1 MLNEIG
7 RQDSRQAK
15 LWHDSESRL
24 GPELM
29 RSLIRLFT
37 APEKRAMLGL
47 VRGMSGQLQLAT
59 ASALL
64 RSGVFAQLDQ
74 ARTLQSIA
82 TATQTTE
89 VDILRHLLDL
99 GVRRRLL
106 RNRSGAY
113 SAKSPLARALAKD
126 PEGPIASMLHEA
138 TTFHCE
144 VFAALP
150 ARMHGQDAQP
160 FLDEYGALIAQSSR
174 ISAHWIC
181 GFSQD
186 LLADDSPQRILELG
200 CGSGEYLR
208 FYASIH
214 PQHSGVG
221 MDFDAKIV
229 ADANALMNVH
239 GLADRFP
246 VQQGDM
252 RLAEDWPKESFDLI
266 TTHQSSYYFDAEQR
280 AAIWKHARAHLQLG
294 GRLAMVTPTSGGPMS
309 DYFSLIL
316 LSTASCYAL
325 PSVEELTCEV
335 LAAGFKIRRQER
347 LIPGDAVWGIE
358 AEAI

>member
-1 MLNEIG
+1 
-7 RQDSRQAK
+7 
-15 LWHDSESRL
+15 
-24 GPELM
+24 
-29 RSLIRLFT
+29 
-37 APEKRAMLGL
+37 MLGL
-47 VRGMSGQLQLAT
+47 VRGMSGQLQLAV

-64 RSGVFAQLDQ
+64 RSGVFAQLQ
-74 ARTLQSIA
+74 QGRTLQEIA
-82 TATQTTE
+82 AATGIVE
-89 VDILRHLLDL
+89 MDILRHLLDL

-106 RNRSGAY
+106 RNRSGVYAV
-113 SAKSPLARALAKD
+113 KSPLARALAKD
-126 PEGPIASMLHEA
+126 PDGPIASMLHEV
-138 TTFHCE
+138 TTFHSE

-150 ARMHGQDAQP
+150 QRMHGKPPRP

-181 GFSQD
+181 AFSKD
-186 LLADDSPQRILELG
+186 ILTGDSPRRILELG

-208 FYASIH
+208 YYASLH
-214 PQHSGVG
+214 AEHHGVG
-221 MDFDAKIV
+221 MDFDSQIV
-229 ADANALMNVH
+229 ADANALMSVH
-239 GLADRFP
+239 GLGERFP

-252 RLAEDWPKESFDLI
+252 RLGPDWPEGNFDLI

-280 AAIWKHARAHLQLG
+280 AAIWRHAREHLEPG

-316 LSTASCYAL
+316 LSTAGCYAL

-335 LAAGFKIRRQER
+335 LGAGFQVRRQER